1 MECIVILFTDVK
13 AAETERQRQNIA
25 LALGRLYD
33 LVLRS
38 VVKIIG

>member
-13 AAETERQRQNIA
+13 AAKTERHRQNIA
-25 LALGRLYD
+25 LAFGRLYD

-38 VVKIIG
+38 FVKIIG